1 MGFVKV
7 VKNKAYFKRYQTKFR
22 RRREGKTDFYAR
34 KRLINQEKNKYFSPK
49 YRLCVRLTNKDVIA
63 QIISAKI
70 VGDEVLSSA
79 YAHEL
84 VKFGLPAPIGL
95 TNYAAAYATG
105 LLVAR
110 RALEKL
116 GLGKH
121 YVGNTNVDGTKYEVA
136 EIDGA
141 PRPFK
146 AVLDVGLKRTT
157 TGNKVFAI
165 MKGAADGGVLVPH
178 NEKRF
183 VGYDKETKELDA
195 EVLKSHIFGEHVSE
209 YMALLQ
215 EENPG
220 KYEQQFS
227 RWIKAGVDSDG
238 VEEMYTTIHANIRKN
253 PVTPKK
259 EKKKPA
265 KPEKRHLRRKL
276 AKSQRDDRVLQKK
289 QAYWKKSAA
298 SSE

>member
-1 MGFVKV
+1 MHAVE
-7 VKNKAYFKRYQTKFR
+7 Q
-22 RRREGKTDFYAR
+22 
-34 KRLINQEKNKYFSPK
+34 
-49 YRLCVRLTNKDVIA
+49 
-63 QIISAKI
+63 
-70 VGDEVLSSA
+70 VLSSA